1 MLMASKAIIEVKQ
14 SLVTE
19 VADKFSSSNSTV
31 VVNYRGLSVS
41 EVTELRTKLREAGV
55 EYKVYKN
62 NIMRRAAE
70 SVEIDCLGD
79 HFTGPSA
86 IAFSEDVIAPAKVL
100 YEFTKEHKALE
111 IKGGYIEGK
120 YADFDTIKELAEIPN
135 MEGLLT
141 MLAGAM
147 LQPLKEVA
155 IGLNM
160 FSDLEGDVKPVDASE
175 DAATEEVVEE
185 TTEEVKEETAEA
197 AE

>member
-1 MLMASKAIIEVKQ
+1 MASKAILDQKQ
-14 SLVTE
+14 TLVNE
-19 VADKFSSSNSTV
+19 VASKFEASSSTV

-41 EVTELRTKLREAGV
+41 EVTELRIKLREAGV

-62 NIMRRAAE
+62 NIMKRAAE

-100 YEFTKEHKALE
+100 YEFSRDHKALE
-111 IKGGYIEGK
+111 IKGGYIEGQ

-141 MLAGAM
+141 MLAGSM
-147 LQPLKEVA
+147 LSPIKDVA

-160 FSDLEGDVKPVDASE
+160 FAELEGDVKPVDAE
-175 DAATEEVVEE
+175 EAQTEEVTEEATEEVA
-185 TTEEVKEETAEA
+185 EETAEA